1 MSGNV
6 KRRPVRAI
14 LGGVFLGLGVA
25 LLLVNFKV
33 IALGTNAPY
42 IVFVVGVIVGV
53 AIAFFAPPRPR
64 LLARRHGI
72 RVRRAADR
80 LIDSGPTRTS
90 SSA

>member
-14 LGGVFLGLGVA
+14 LGGIFLGLGVT
-25 LLLVNFKV
+25 LLLINFKV

-42 IVFVVGVIVGV
+42 IVFGVGVIAGV

-64 LLARRHGI
+64 LLRGGTGSTG
-72 RVRRAADR
+72 
-80 LIDSGPTRTS
+80 SGSEEPRTG
-90 SSA
+90 